1 MVLLETYIDHY
12 TYKFKLDD
20 LPYVDYPKRTAHVI
34 FGDCC
39 GSGTQLPEGGGP
51 GYYLTKDRS
60 GKLIWKK
67 INDCLFKQTF
77 IVSTGNAPYTFGL
90 AKEVETV
97 HQVFVNGQLLADES
111 VIVHAPNTNI
121 VTINF
126 PIELEND
133 TVTIYAG
140 CKSINITGSDEDALL
155 LEENFIWEEGQPQV
169 FTLSSNISN
178 VYFLFING
186 LKYKPLEDFTFNI
199 VDGTVEILPVNILED
214 QDEIDIVYN
223 PKI

>member
-20 LPYVDYPKRTAHVI
+20 LPYVDYPKRTTHVI

-39 GSGTQLPEGGGP
+39 GSGTQLPDGGGP

-77 IVSTGNAPYTFGL
+77 TVTSGNAPYTFEL
-90 AKEVETV
+90 IKEVETV
-97 HQVFVNGQLLADES
+97 HQVFVNGQLLTDES
-111 VIVHAPNTNI
+111 VISHNPNTDI

-126 PIELEND
+126 PIQLEND
-133 TVTIYAG
+133 VVTIFAG
-140 CKSINITGSDEDALL
+140 CRSINIIS
-155 LEENFIWEEGQPQV
+155 ENDLFLTIEQNFTWEEGNDQIFELGTP
-169 FTLSSNISN
+169 ISK
-178 VYFLFING
+178 VDFLFING
-186 LKYKPLEDFTFNI
+186 VKYKPLEDFNYSPSTGN
-199 VDGTVEILPVNILED
+199 VEILPVIELENL
-214 QDEIDIVYN
+214 DEIDIVYI
-223 PKI
+223 PK